1 MKPKYLFYIVMIVVL
16 HYEVGRLVGNEEPRD
31 MDDSSY
37 EKGARLNDTS
47 NSNDIEF
54 NYQGKEVKLKG
65 VHQLRVINAHH
76 YKQRHFKVW

>member
-16 HYEVGRLVGNEEPRD
+16 HYEVGRLVNNPEQND
-31 MDDSSY
+31 FDDSSY
-37 EKGARLNDTS
+37 ERGVKLNDTS

-76 YKQRHFKVW
+76 HQQRHFKIW